1 MNAILATTDD
11 FMLALNGTMP
21 WTLIDDFKDISKM
34 DMKFFR
40 TMTKGAN
47 IVMGYNTWK
56 SMGEKTL
63 PGRGTHYI
71 ITRKNLKSEEDN
83 IIFLP
88 LNKFKEE
95 YVNEENLWCIGGAM
109 IYSEL
114 IPYCKNIYWNE
125 LILESNK
132 RSKLMERLSSSSK
145 IFLDETLRKILK
157 TQDIASYVDL
167 ETRVEC
173 DGNGSLL
180 AYHHIYNF
188 SRSNLNN
195 FVK

>member
-21 WTLIDDFKDISKM
+21 WALSDDFKTISKM
-34 DMKFFR
+34 DMSFFR
-40 TMTKGAN
+40 KMTKGAN
-47 IVMGYNTWK
+47 IVMGYNTWV

-63 PGRGTHYI
+63 PGRGMHYI
-71 ITRKNLKSEEDN
+71 ITRKNLKSRKN
-83 IIFLP
+83 VIFLP
-88 LNKFKEE
+88 LNKFKE
-95 YVNEENLWCIGGAM
+95 NHLNIDNLWCIGGGM

-114 IPYCKNIYWNE
+114 IPYCQNVYWNE

-132 RSKLMERLSSSSK
+132 RSKLLERFSSSSK
-145 IFLDETLRKILK
+145 VFLDETLKKILK

-167 ETRVEC
+167 ETQVEC
-173 DGNGSLL
+173 DGEGSLI

-188 SRSNLNN
+188 SCSDLNKN
-195 FVK
+195 VK